1 MTTTSATKPRAREDD
16 RIDTSDDYAVCA
28 WARYFNTSE
37 QRVKEAVRAVGS
49 EAGRVRDHLLRSGPS
64 RAAGERPSGS

>member
-1 MTTTSATKPRAREDD
+1 MMDSATKARAREDD
-16 RIDTSDDYAVCA
+16 RIDTSDDYALCA

-37 QRVKEAVRAVGS
+37 QRVKEAVQAVGA

-64 RAAGERPSGS
+64 RSVSDRPSGR